1 MSGRRFISDLTDAHA
16 KGYIAKV
23 PHFNSISNY
32 LEMPE
37 LTPVLVSLIM
47 ESSLPL
53 KAVETDFAVDSTGF
67 GSSRLTN
74 WYSTKYGDV
83 LDQRDWVKAHVC
95 CGVKTNIVTAI
106 RVTERSAH
114 DAPFLPELVMATSKN
129 FTIAEVSA
137 DKGYSSHANTDAIGA
152 LGATPYLAFK
162 RNAQSETMGRSKR
175 VKDTLWTRMYHLYSF
190 QREEFLAHYH
200 KRSNVETTFMAI
212 KAKFGD
218 AIRSRTFVAQRNE
231 VFCKV
236 LCHNICCVIQSMHEM
251 GIDPRFGS
259 AA

>member
-1 MSGRRFISDLTDAHA
+1 MSGRRFISDLTDAHS

-23 PHFNSISNY
+23 PHFNSIFNY

-37 LTPVLVSLIM
+37 LTPVLVGLIM

-83 LDQRDWVKAHVC
+83 LDRRDWVKAHVC
-95 CGVKTNIVTAI
+95 WGVKTNIVTAI
-106 RVTERSAH
+106 RVTELSAH
-114 DAPFLPELVMATSKN
+114 DATFLPELVQATSRN

-137 DKGYSSHANTDAIGA
+137 DKGYSSRANTDAIGA

-162 RNAQSETMGRSKR
+162 RNTRLEARYKPER

-190 QREEFLAHYH
+190 QRESF
-200 KRSNVETTFMAI
+200 
-212 KAKFGD
+212 
-218 AIRSRTFVAQRNE
+218 
-231 VFCKV
+231 
-236 LCHNICCVIQSMHEM
+236 
-251 GIDPRFGS
+251 
-259 AA
+259 